1 MAGLKGNRMPTIT
14 FGTSGWR
21 AFIADDF
28 TYANVRIAVQ
38 AIAEHLGAGGRNKK
52 GVIIAYDPRFLGPRF
67 AEAAAE
73 VLAGNGI
80 PAFITV
86 RDTPTPVVAFEQ
98 LRRGLDGA
106 INFTASH
113 NPPEYG
119 GLKFNPHWGG
129 PATKDITHDIE
140 HRAEAIER
148 AGGEGVRRMTLDQA
162 EAEGLLARIDP
173 MPAYLKKISSMV
185 DLKAIKKAR
194 LKVVVDPLHGAGR
207 GYVER
212 VLAKAGAKVTAL
224 HGEADPMFGG
234 GAPDP
239 AEGHID
245 ALVKT
250 VLSKKADLGTAT
262 DGDADRFGIVDS
274 DGTFIPPNLVIALL
288 AYHLHRTRKQWNGA
302 VVRSVVSSHF
312 IDAVA
317 KLCGREV
324 VETPVG
330 FKWIGE
336 YMQTRDILIGGEESG
351 GLTVHRHLPEKDG
364 PLACLLMA
372 EMRAVEG
379 RPFRKVLK
387 DLYKKTGLFVVG
399 RGAFR
404 LSEQR
409 KSALAAELAK
419 GAPSSVAGS
428 KVEKHITLD
437 GHKFVLADGSW
448 LAIRFSGTEP
458 VVRLY
463 LEANSEKRLEQL
475 RTAGTKLIQG

>member
-1 MAGLKGNRMPTIT
+1 MPTIT

-28 TYANVRIAVQ
+28 TYPNVRIAAQ
-38 AIAEHLGAGGRNKK
+38 AIAAHLAAGGHAKK
-52 GVIIAYDPRFLGPRF
+52 GVIVSYDPRFLGPRF

-80 PAFITV
+80 ASFITV

-140 HRAEAIER
+140 ERAEALEKGG
-148 AGGEGVRRMTLDQA
+148 AGGVKRMPLKDA
-162 EAEGLLARIDP
+162 EAKGLVHRIDP
-173 MPAYLKKISSMV
+173 MPAYLKKIESMV
-185 DLKAIKKAR
+185 DLKAIKKAK
-194 LKVVVDPLHGAGR
+194 LKVVVDSLHGAGR
-207 GYVER
+207 GYVET

-245 ALVKT
+245 ALVKA
-250 VLSKKADLGTAT
+250 VKSRKADLGTAT
-262 DGDADRFGIVDS
+262 DGDADRFGIVDN
-274 DGTFIPPNLVIALL
+274 DGSFIPPNLVIALL
-288 AYHLHRTRKQWNGA
+288 VHHLHRTRKSWKGA

-317 KLCGREV
+317 KLHGREV

-336 YMQTRDILIGGEESG
+336 YMQTHDILIGGEESG

-379 RPFRKVLK
+379 RPFRKILK

-399 RGAFR
+399 RGAYR
-404 LSEQR
+404 LSEER
-409 KSALAAELAK
+409 KQALAAELAK
-419 GAPSSVAGS
+419 GAPESVAGS
-428 KVEKHITLD
+428 KVEKHVTLD
-437 GHKFVLADGSW
+437 GHKFVLADGAW

-475 RTAGTKLIQG
+475 RAAGAKLIEG

>member
-1 MAGLKGNRMPTIT
+1 MPTIT

-21 AFIADDF
+21 AIIADEF
-28 TYANVRIAVQ
+28 TFPNVRIAAQ
-38 AIAEHLGAGGRNKK
+38 AIAEHLSAGGHSKK
-52 GVIIAYDPRFLGPRF
+52 GVIIAYDPRFAGPRF

-80 PAFITV
+80 AAFITV

-98 LRRGLDGA
+98 VKRGLDAA

-119 GLKFNPHWGG
+119 GLKFNPFWGG
-129 PATKDITHDIE
+129 PATKDVTHDIE
-140 HRAEAIER
+140 DRAAHIEG
-148 AGGEGVRRMTLDQA
+148 AGAARIKRVDLAQA
-162 EAEGLLARIDP
+162 EKQGMVHRIDP
-173 MPAYLKKISSMV
+173 MPAYIKKIESMV

-194 LKVVVDPLHGAGR
+194 LKIVVDPLHGAGR
-207 GYVER
+207 GYVDQ
-212 VLAKAGAKVTAL
+212 VLIKAGAKVTAL
-224 HGEADPMFGG
+224 HGESDPLFGV

-245 ALVKT
+245 ALVKA
-250 VLSKKADLGTAT
+250 VKSKKADMGTAT

-288 AYHLHRTRKQWNGA
+288 VHHLHRTRKTWKGA
-302 VVRSVVSSHF
+302 VLRSVVSSHF

-317 KLCGREV
+317 KLHGREV
-324 VETPVG
+324 VEVPVG

-336 YMQTRDILIGGEESG
+336 YMQSHPILIGGEESG
-351 GLTVHRHLPEKDG
+351 GLTVHGHVPEKDG

-387 DLYKKTGLFVVG
+387 DLYKKVGLFVVG
-399 RGAFR
+399 RNNFR
-404 LSEQR
+404 LSEAR
-409 KSALAAELAK
+409 KDALVAELSH
-419 GAPSSVAGS
+419 GAPESVAGS
-428 KVEKHITLD
+428 RVEKHITLD

-448 LAIRFSGTEP
+448 LGIRFSGTEP

-475 RTAGTKLIQG
+475 RTAGSKLIQG

>member
-1 MAGLKGNRMPTIT
+1 MPTIT

-28 TYANVRIAVQ
+28 TFPNVRIAAQ
-38 AIAEHLGAGGRNKK
+38 AIAGHLIAGGHKSK

-80 PAFITV
+80 ASFITV

-98 LRRGLDGA
+98 IRRGLDGA

-119 GLKFNPHWGG
+119 GLKFNPYWGG
-129 PATKDITHDIE
+129 PATHDITHDIE
-140 HRAEAIER
+140 HRAEKLER
-148 AGGEGVRRMTLDQA
+148 AGGAGVKRIPLEQA
-162 EAEGLLARIDP
+162 ESGGRVKRIDP
-173 MPAYLKKISSMV
+173 MPAYLKKISGMV
-185 DLKAIKKAR
+185 DLKAIRKAK

-207 GYVER
+207 GYVEA
-212 VLAKAGAKVTAL
+212 VLMQAGAKVTAL
-224 HGEADPMFGG
+224 HTESDPLFGG

-239 AEGHID
+239 AEGHVD
-245 ALVKT
+245 ALVKA
-250 VLSKKADLGTAT
+250 VKSGKADLGTAT

-274 DGTFIPPNLVIALL
+274 DGSFIPPNLVIALL
-288 AYHLHRTRKQWNGA
+288 VHHLHRTRKSWKGA

-312 IDAVA
+312 IDSVA
-317 KLCGREV
+317 KLYGREV

-336 YMQTRDILIGGEESG
+336 YMQSHDILIGGEESG
-351 GLTVHRHLPEKDG
+351 GLTVHRHIPEKDG

-379 RPFRKVLK
+379 RPFGKVLK

-399 RGAFR
+399 RNNFR
-404 LSEQR
+404 LSEGR
-409 KSALAAELAK
+409 KKALVAELAK
-419 GAPSSVAGS
+419 GAPASIAGS
-428 KVEKHITLD
+428 KVAKHITLD
-437 GHKFVLADGSW
+437 GHKFVLADGAW
-448 LAIRFSGTEP
+448 MAVRFSGTEP

-463 LEANSEKRLEQL
+463 LEANGAKRLEQL
-475 RTAGTKLIQG
+475 RTAGAKLIQG

>member
-1 MAGLKGNRMPTIT
+1 MPTIT

-28 TYANVRIAVQ
+28 TFPNVRIAVQ
-38 AIAEHLGAGGRNKK
+38 AIAEHLLAGSHHSK
-52 GVIIAYDPRFLGPRF
+52 GVIISYDPRFQGPRF

-80 PAFITV
+80 AGFITV
-86 RDTPTPVVAFEQ
+86 RDTPTPVVAYEQ
-98 LRRGLDGA
+98 IKRGLDAA

-140 HRAEAIER
+140 HRAAEIES
-148 AGGEGVRRMTLDQA
+148 AGVSRIKRLPIKQA
-162 EAEGLLARIDP
+162 EQQGLVQRIDP
-173 MPAYLKKISSMV
+173 MPAYLKRLESLV
-185 DLKAIKKAR
+185 DLKAIKKAK

-212 VLAKAGAKVTAL
+212 MLTKAGAKVTGL
-224 HGEADPMFGG
+224 HPEADPLFGG

-245 ALVKT
+245 ALVKA
-250 VLSKKADLGTAT
+250 VKAKKADMGTAT
-262 DGDADRFGIVDS
+262 DGDSDRFGIVDS

-288 AYHLHRTRKQWNGA
+288 VHHLHRTRKDWKGA
-302 VVRSVVSSHF
+302 VVRSVVTSHF
-312 IDAVA
+312 VDAVA
-317 KLCGREV
+317 KHHGREV
-324 VETPVG
+324 VEVPVG

-336 YMQTRDILIGGEESG
+336 YMQTHDILIGGEESG
-351 GLTVHRHLPEKDG
+351 GLTVHGHIPEKDG

-379 RPFRKVLK
+379 RPFRKILK
-387 DLYKKTGLFVVG
+387 DLYKKVGLFVVG
-399 RGAFR
+399 RNNFR
-404 LSEQR
+404 LSEER
-409 KSALAAELAK
+409 KEALVAELAK
-419 GAPSSVAGS
+419 GVPGGIAGS
-428 KVEKHITLD
+428 EVAKHITLD

-448 LAIRFSGTEP
+448 LGIRFSGTEP

-463 LEANSEKRLEQL
+463 LEANSEKRLEEL
-475 RTAGTKLIQG
+475 RAAGTKLIQG

>member
-1 MAGLKGNRMPTIT
+1 MPTIT

-28 TYANVRIAVQ
+28 TVPNVRIAAQ
-38 AIAEHLGAGGRNKK
+38 AIADHLKGTRRASK
-52 GVIIAYDPRFLGPRF
+52 GVLVAYDPRFLGPRF
-67 AEAAAE
+67 AEVAAE

-80 PAFITV
+80 KSFVTV

-98 LRRGLDGA
+98 IRRGLDGA

-119 GLKFNPHWGG
+119 GLKFNPYWGG
-129 PATKDITHDIE
+129 PATKAITKDIE
-140 HRAEAIER
+140 HRAEDIEK
-148 AGGEGVRRMTLDQA
+148 AGAKKVKRMALADA
-162 EAEGLLARIDP
+162 EAKKLVTRIDP
-173 MPAYLKKISSMV
+173 MPEYLKKISSMV
-185 DLKAIKKAR
+185 DLAAIRKAK

-207 GYVER
+207 GYVEA
-212 VLAKAGAKVTAL
+212 VLAKAGAKLTVL
-224 HGEADPMFGG
+224 HDNADPLFGG
-234 GAPDP
+234 GAPEP

-245 ALVKT
+245 ALVKA
-250 VLSKKADLGTAT
+250 VKSGKADLGTST

-288 AYHLHRTRKQWNGA
+288 VHHLNRSRKGWNGA

-317 KLCGREV
+317 KLNGREL

-336 YMQTRDILIGGEESG
+336 YMQSKDILIGGEESG
-351 GLTVHRHLPEKDG
+351 GLTVHRHVPEKDG

-379 RPFRKVLK
+379 RPFKAVLK
-387 DLYKKTGLFVVG
+387 DLYKQVGLFVVG
-399 RGAFR
+399 RSNFR
-404 LSEQR
+404 LSEAR
-409 KSALAAELAK
+409 KEALVKQLAK
-419 GAPSSVAGS
+419 GAPAAVAGS

-448 LAIRFSGTEP
+448 LGIRFSGTEP

-463 LEANSEKRLEQL
+463 LEANSPKRLEEL
-475 RTAGTKLIQG
+475 RAAGTKLIKG

>member
-1 MAGLKGNRMPTIT
+1 MPTIT

-28 TYANVRIAVQ
+28 TFANVRVATQ
-38 AIAEHLGAGGRNKK
+38 AIASHLVANGRNGK
-52 GVIIAYDPRFLGPRF
+52 GVIIAYDPRFLGLRF

-80 PAFITV
+80 ASFITV

-98 LRRGLDGA
+98 IRRGLDGA

-129 PATKDITHDIE
+129 PATKEVTKDIE
-140 HRAEAIER
+140 RRAAAIER
-148 AGGEGVRRMTLDQA
+148 VGRGAVRSMALEQA
-162 EAEGLLARIDP
+162 QYEGLLARIDP
-173 MPAYLKKISSMV
+173 MPAYLKNLAGLV

-207 GYVER
+207 GYVEA
-212 VLAKAGAKVTAL
+212 VLIKAGAKVTAL
-224 HGEADPMFGG
+224 HGNADPLFGG

-239 AEGHID
+239 SEGHLE
-245 ALVKT
+245 ALVNAVK
-250 VLSKKADLGTAT
+250 SSKADLGTAT

-288 AYHLHRTRKQWNGA
+288 VHHLHRTRRSWTGA

-317 KLCGREV
+317 RMHGREV

-336 YMQTRDILIGGEESG
+336 YMRGKEILIGGEESG
-351 GLTVHRHLPEKDG
+351 GLTVHRHVPEKDG

-379 RPFRKVLK
+379 RPLAKVLK
-387 DLYKKTGLFVVG
+387 DLYKKVGTFVVG
-399 RGAFR
+399 RGNFR
-404 LSEQR
+404 LSPKR
-409 KSALAAELAK
+409 KNALVAELAK
-419 GAPSSVAGS
+419 GAPDRIAGS
-428 KVEKHITLD
+428 KVAKHITLD

-448 LAIRFSGTEP
+448 LAVRFSGTEP

-463 LEANSEKRLEQL
+463 LEASSPKRLEEL
-475 RTAGTKLIQG
+475 RSAGTKMIGG